1 MAASFEYN
9 NGMSEPHPPIRR
21 LIIAAHPGISE
32 ALPEAQRVAD
42 YLKRYSLERIDICP
56 LQEKK
61 VRELLESF
69 QPDLLIALGGDG
81 TMLRAGSL
89 CGPQGI
95 PVLGINLGRFGF
107 LIEVGRTDWESYL
120 DLLLDGSYRIE
131 ERMMLNACL
140 VRNEKC
146 LDSWDVLNEVVVC
159 RGQFVRPIHL
169 QTHVDGRLMANY
181 VADGLI
187 AATPTGSTA
196 YALAAGGPI
205 LPPDLNNILIVPIAP
220 HLSIDRAIILPQ
232 GACVTIQVQTN
243 HEAVV
248 SADGRPPT
256 YMLDG
261 DWVEIS
267 RAKYK
272 ARFVRFS
279 DPGYFYRNIST
290 YMEQNPAMG
299 KK

>member
-1 MAASFEYN
+1 MEQTRN
-9 NGMSEPHPPIRR
+9 LVRR
-21 LIIAAHPGISE
+21 LIIAAHPGIPD
-32 ALPEAQRVAD
+32 ALPEAHRVAK
-42 YLKRYSLERIDICP
+42 YLTRHALEHVEIC
-56 LQEKK
+56 LLHEKK
-61 VRELLESF
+61 IRELLD
-69 QPDLLIALGGDG
+69 QLNPDILVALGGDG

-89 CGPQGI
+89 CGPRGV

-107 LIEVGRTDWESYL
+107 LIEVARTDWETYIDQL
-120 DLLLDGSYRIE
+120 VEGNFRVE
-131 ERMMLNACL
+131 ERMMLSACL
-140 VRNEKC
+140 VREEKC
-146 LDSWDVLNEVVVC
+146 LESWDVLNEVVVC
-159 RGQFVRPIHL
+159 RGQIVRPIHL

-187 AATPTGSTA
+187 ASTPTGSTA

-248 SADGRPPT
+248 SADGRTPT
-256 YMLDG
+256 HMIDG

-267 RAKYK
+267 RAGYN